1 MRKSKFAFQNINQF
15 LHPYNLHS
23 WDRRRFMSDFK
34 HMSALRQFHGP
45 ALLSMLIGVSLVGG
59 LQPASAQSASAD
71 AVVEIEVP
79 LTISKTADMRFG
91 NIIPGTSASIAR
103 MVNNGAITMM
113 GTATHAGGTFG
124 QASFE
129 VTGPPNRWITFNFGA
144 PSILLTNGAGQFMT
158 LERFKPFGYQRIS
171 AQGNRQLRASADL
184 LVGANQPPGLYTG
197 EFNVTIDFQ

>member
-1 MRKSKFAFQNINQF
+1 MTNIK
-15 LHPYNLHS
+15 YIC
-23 WDRRRFMSDFK
+23 
-34 HMSALRQFHGP
+34 ALPHFRGA
-45 ALLSMLIGVSLVGG
+45 ALTWMLISVSSVVGF
-59 LQPASAQSASAD
+59 QPASAQEASAD

-103 MVNNGAITMM
+103 MVNNGSITMM

-144 PSILLTNGAGQFMT
+144 PSILLTNGAGQVMRV
-158 LERFKPFGYQRIS
+158 ERFKPFGYQRIS
-171 AQGNRQLRASADL
+171 AQGMRQLRASADL
-184 LVGANQPPGLYTG
+184 LVGANQPPGFYTG